1 MHHIFGMFHGSA
13 KQGSNGIGLATCK
26 KIVHHYDGEIWVE
39 SELGR
44 GTDFYFTLPL
54 ALEKSLVS

>member
-1 MHHIFGMFHGSA
+1 MFHGSA